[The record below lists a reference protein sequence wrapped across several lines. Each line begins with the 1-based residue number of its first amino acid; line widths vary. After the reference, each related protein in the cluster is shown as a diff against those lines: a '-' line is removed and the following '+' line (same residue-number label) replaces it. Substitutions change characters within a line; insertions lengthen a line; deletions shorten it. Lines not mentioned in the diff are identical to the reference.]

1 MKNMKKHDVVM
12 YGGAFNPPHLD
23 HTGKY
28 GIIGKLLDTI
38 TDKVIIIP
46 TGKREDKGYH
56 GVSDN
61 DRLEMLRLAI
71 EEYGDRV
78 EIDSVL
84 IEWRVEST
92 TRAQAGYL
100 REKFWYDVAQVF
112 GSDVAPRM
120 FDWDPTGYVAYELPK
135 VFVTR
140 PWHEI
145 QGVGNYDIL
154 EFRSRGFSSTDIRH
168 EASRILT
175 GGAQVDAIRD
185 KVHARVFDY
194 ILQNQFFSPL

>member
-1 MKNMKKHDVVM
+1 MKKHNVVM

-23 HTGKY
+23 HTGKH

-46 TGKREDKGYH
+46 TGKRDDKWYH
-56 GVSDN
+56 GVSDA
-61 DRLEMLRLAI
+61 DRLEMLRRAT

-78 EIDSVL
+78 EIDSIL
-84 IEWRVEST
+84 LEWRIEST
-92 TRAQAGYL
+92 TRAQADYL

-120 FDWDPTGYVAYELPK
+120 LEWDPTGYVAYDLPK

-140 PWHEI
+140 PWYEI
-145 QGVGNYDIL
+145 TGVGNYDTL
-154 EFRSRGFSSTDIRH
+154 EFNSRGFSSTDVRR
-168 EASRILT
+168 EVARILDDESCASALR
-175 GGAQVDAIRD
+175 GVVHE
-185 KVHARVFDY
+185 KVLDY
-194 ILQNQFFSPL
+194 ILENRLFTAL